1 MKMKIQFTKNEIV
14 AIYKVAKMMAE
25 ADGVVLHQEMR
36 GIEEEM
42 SKLNFVEE
50 EYNKVVID
58 GEKTSAIDAL
68 VVLSKM
74 EDIKKK
80 YVSSFLG
87 YFISIDDDIADVEL
101 ALWTFIVNVANLPK
115 MNIRQAVEIYRGF

>member
-1 MKMKIQFTKNEIV
+1 MKIQFTKNEIV

>member
-42 SKLNFVEE
+42 SKLNIVEE